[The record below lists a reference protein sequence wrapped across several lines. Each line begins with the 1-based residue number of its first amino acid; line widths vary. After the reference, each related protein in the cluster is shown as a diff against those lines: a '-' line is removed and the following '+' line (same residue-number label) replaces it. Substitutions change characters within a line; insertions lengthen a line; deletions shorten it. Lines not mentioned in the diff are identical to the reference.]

1 MSSWKSRTR
10 REAGAREGEGGG
22 GQASRLLLL
31 PFLPQEWGR
40 LPSKMRGHRGWG
52 QGSVHL
58 CVQGKVPLARNP
70 GIQDR
75 REVGFGVA
83 HTEMLSSATSRF
95 QRSQG

>member
-1 MSSWKSRTR
+1 MSSRKSRTR
-10 REAGAREGEGGG
+10 REAGARQGEGGG

-31 PFLPQEWGR
+31 SFLPQEWGR
-40 LPSKMRGHRGWG
+40 LPLAMRGQRGWG

-58 CVQGKVPLARNP
+58 CVRGKVPLECNP
-70 GIQDR
+70 GVQDR
-75 REVGFGVA
+75 REVNFGVA